1 MVQATTERRPGSRK
15 RSGHRRFWPGLCVLG
30 PNIASKLDRALT
42 GLSWLPGTWRELWPL
57 ACFALVWSNECKNLF
72 KRNLGLQSPTQRPL
86 NLWKPEGHSA
96 WWQLRPHVKRLASLA
111 AKLRSGWS
119 NKWNCPSSSALRC
132 SNNENGMALSAEF
145 PQDTFRRVTRG
156 APLHRMANAISVYGS
171 QADGLG
177 DHPATKIWLRG
188 FHQIHRSFV
197 HPERARRAAALGKSR
212 AGKRGPH

>member
-1 MVQATTERRPGSRK
+1 MNVHGDTSPRPKMTRKERKSNCLPNSITK
-15 RSGHRRFWPGLCVLG
+15 SVITAPRSGSLWGLILGGNGASHNRTSSRVAEAIWSPQVLAGLCALG

-72 KRNLGLQSPTQRPL
+72 KRNLGLRSPTQRPL

-119 NKWNCPSSSALRC
+119 NKGIAPPQARCAAAIMRTAWRCLPSSR
-132 SNNENGMALSAEF
+132 
-145 PQDTFRRVTRG
+145 
-156 APLHRMANAISVYGS
+156 
-171 QADGLG
+171 
-177 DHPATKIWLRG
+177 KIP
-188 FHQIHRSFV
+188 FV
-197 HPERARRAAALGKSR
+197 G
-212 AGKRGPH
+212 